1 VSRHLKDFCRV
12 TSGEPALENKA
23 YDPEEI
29 WGFLEEGPF
38 KDEKEMRKSFVF
50 QRKASEAS
58 FAIVHGVTERC
69 MGAILLTNDDP
80 KNLTIQLE
88 PPMIQP
94 FREGGKEQLE
104 ACYLLMDR
112 LYAYGYR
119 RIQISIDSQDAEKRK
134 LAARL
139 GFTLE
144 GILYKHMVVKEC
156 NRDSSVYG
164 LLNND
169 WKRGAR
175 GALFRK
181 LYGAAAERSDLA
193 NEKREEEFDEQERFL
208 KEQRRKD
215 AADSKE
221 KKV

>member
-1 VSRHLKDFCRV
+1 LKDLWTV
-12 TSGEPALENKA
+12 TSGEPALENKG

-38 KDEKEMRKSFVF
+38 ENGIDMRKSFVF
-50 QRKASEAS
+50 QRKMSEAS
-58 FAIVHGVTERC
+58 FAIVHGVTERV

-88 PPMIQP
+88 PPIIQP

-119 RIQISIDSQDAEKRK
+119 RIQISIDSQDIEKRK
-134 LAARL
+134 LATRL

-144 GILYKHMVVKEC
+144 GVLYKHMVVKEC
-156 NRDSSVYG
+156 NRDSSIYG

-175 GALFRK
+175 GSLFRK
-181 LYGAAAERSDLA
+181 LYGVTAQRSDSA

-208 KEQRRKD
+208 KEQRRTEAEAAATKSKD
-215 AADSKE
+215 L
-221 KKV
+221 